1 MHTNRLKTA
10 VLAVLGLSISLASAQ
25 ALAGGDSDRAERFRQ
40 KMQERIE
47 AMDTDG
53 DGAISLDEYLAN
65 AQVVFARLDLN
76 GDGFVTVEEREQ
88 IRAKFKEHRGQ
99 QFP

>member
-1 MHTNRLKTA
+1 MHTNAFKTA
-10 VLAVLGLSISLASAQ
+10 ALGLLGLSISLAAGQS
-25 ALAGGDSDRAERFRQ
+25 LAGTDSERAERFRQ

-53 DGAISLDEYLAN
+53 DGAISREEYLAN
-65 AQVVFARLDLN
+65 AERHFERLDLD
-76 GDGFVTVEEREQ
+76 GDGYVTAAEREQ
-88 IRAKFKEHRGQ
+88 IRAELRERRGQ